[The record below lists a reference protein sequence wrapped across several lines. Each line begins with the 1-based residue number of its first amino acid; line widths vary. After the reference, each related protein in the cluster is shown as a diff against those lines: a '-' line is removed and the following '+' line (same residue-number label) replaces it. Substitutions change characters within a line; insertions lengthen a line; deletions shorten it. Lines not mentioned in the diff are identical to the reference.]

1 MYPAPLTYERLKGW
15 VDSCPELC
23 ICFHTCPDGEYD
35 SLVGA
40 IIVLPLLKKYWEGVL
55 VGKLRETDIEPA
67 MFAGEGDVDAGL
79 HIFHIERF
87 DAETAGPRL
96 PHFAEFALND
106 VRKLIEKKAWNILG
120 YSGMLPPPPNTLPR
134 TLTRDPNKPSRLLQR
149 ADGSSSEWTLS
160 LQDTRSSLLRS
171 PKNPLGQSR

>member
-23 ICFHTCPDGEYD
+23 ICFHTCPDGEDD

-55 VGKLRETDIEPA
+55 VGKLKETDIEPA

-87 DAETAGPRL
+87 DVETAGPRL
-96 PHFAEFALND
+96 PHFADFALND

-120 YSGMLPPPPNTLPR
+120 YSGMLPPSPNTFAPY
-134 TLTRDPNKPSRLLQR
+134 T
-149 ADGSSSEWTLS
+149 
-160 LQDTRSSLLRS
+160 
-171 PKNPLGQSR
+171 NP